1 MQAPLHFDLDLTAAF
16 RALPNKALPHHEP
29 PAPLWKAA
37 APLAAQCMLEKLRAG
52 LTLGTI
58 HLEVDWHKIQVA
70 LIPKLNKPLTT
81 PDALRPI
88 SLLPAFAKVLAQ
100 QLALTIR
107 GNVEAAAATTPQY
120 AYLQQRQTADALDRA
135 FNHCRQV
142 REDRKSTSLNL
153 RHRKLGGAMPCARGG
168 LTLSLDLQ
176 KPLIASRGTNS
187 KPAVSGSVLRAES
200 ALLIGAPLS
209 HVSQISCAGQL
220 HQIPYS
226 GQTLASGSQ
235 TVKQG
240 SAAFRP
246 PIPVPGAAS
255 SLPGGTLTCGTA
267 LFPACVC

>member
-1 MQAPLHFDLDLTAAF
+1 
-16 RALPNKALPHHEP
+16 
-29 PAPLWKAA
+29 
-37 APLAAQCMLEKLRAG
+37 MLEQLRAG
-52 LTLGTI
+52 LTLGTF

-70 LIPKLNKPLTT
+70 LIPKPNKPLTT
-81 PDALRPI
+81 LDALRPI

-100 QLALTIR
+100 QLALKIR
-107 GNVEAAAATTPQY
+107 GNVEAAAATTRQY

-153 RHRKLGGAMPCARGG
+153 RRRKLGGAMPCARGG

-176 KPLIASRGTNS
+176 KAFDCIPWYELQASGEWY
-187 KPAVSGSVLRAES
+187 SVLRAGS

-226 GQTLASGSQ
+226 GQTLASGSR

-240 SAAFRP
+240 FAGFRP

-255 SLPGGTLTCGTA
+255 RLPGGTLTCGTA
-267 LFPACVC
+267 LFRACVC